1 MEVPPEE
8 EEGEEREC
16 VARQQRLD
24 RRAAPQPHEP
34 PRGDR
39 RGDRDLDRS
48 EREVRLA
55 VLDDTEREEQCG
67 KAHARDGIGPGGAA
81 GVVAHDVVVE
91 RGEVVHQ
98 ERHEGRREDEGRRP
112 GGPPQRGPGLADG
125 ARAPRCHEI
134 DRDEGQDEE
143 RVQLRRAGDRE
154 REGRE
159 RAPLAL
165 EQEHGAEE
173 WQEHEEVVAP
183 LDDERE
189 ELRVE
194 GDDRGEREALRG
206 AADEERD
213 QAERRDVRGQVE
225 VALVPEDADVVE
237 EPHEGHRDEEHEREV
252 GQVVQGRVVDH
263 RPVEHRRVQ
272 VVGDVWVHPVEEL
285 ARRLLHHERAVV
297 DVGVRASGLAQD
309 ERRDGRHD
317 DERDDDRREM
327 DRAIARRERASRAPV
342 PERVGRRERAAGHE
356 ERDVRAEREEL
367 PERDVVRGGD
377 RGVAAEEQQPV
388 RDGDRAHDLGVNG
401 QLAPR
406 LERPPE
412 NAFDGPGEH

>member
-1 MEVPPEE
+1 MTPRLIRRGRDDRCRLERGLENRIGRRRRGWGAGRRSGTRPPQAGRQGDRLNRRLRAKGPASTDDVPDPPRATLLASGTNGEERDRRRDREDEAEVVPLEVPPEE
-8 EEGEEREC
+8 EEREKREG
-16 VARQQRLD
+16 VARQQRRD
-24 RRAAPQPHEP
+24 RRPAPQPHEP

-39 RGDRDLDRS
+39 RGDGDLDRG

-55 VLDDTEREEQCG
+55 VLDDAEGEEQCG
-67 KAHARDGIGPGGAA
+67 KAHARDRIGPGGAA
-81 GVVAHDVVVE
+81 SVVAHDVVVE

-125 ARAPRCHEI
+125 ARAPRCYEI

-194 GDDRGEREALRG
+194 GDYRGEREAR
-206 AADEERD
+206 AH
-213 QAERRDVRGQVE
+213 V
-225 VALVPEDADVVE
+225 
-237 EPHEGHRDEEHEREV
+237 
-252 GQVVQGRVVDH
+252 
-263 RPVEHRRVQ
+263 
-272 VVGDVWVHPVEEL
+272 
-285 ARRLLHHERAVV
+285 AVV
-297 DVGVRASGLAQD
+297 Y
-309 ERRDGRHD
+309 
-317 DERDDDRREM
+317 
-327 DRAIARRERASRAPV
+327 P
-342 PERVGRRERAAGHE
+342 
-356 ERDVRAEREEL
+356 
-367 PERDVVRGGD
+367 
-377 RGVAAEEQQPV
+377 
-388 RDGDRAHDLGVNG
+388 
-401 QLAPR
+401 
-406 LERPPE
+406 
-412 NAFDGPGEH
+412 